1 MKVVIVGAG
10 VAGLGIGWRLALAGA
25 DVTILER
32 AQPGRGATWAAAGM
46 IAPTAES
53 GNSDA
58 DETNF
63 ARLSASLWPA
73 FAAELEAQSGRSIG
87 YKRDGTLMVA
97 LTGDEADALT
107 RRANANVITD
117 HKPRLFTADEARAA
131 EPLLSGSVACAL
143 WDAEEAQVDNRA
155 LSAALARAFT
165 RAGGKLLPNEAVV
178 KIESDAGIV
187 FGARTPFA
195 LHYGE
200 AVVVAAGAWSEE
212 IEMPAGTSPPV
223 IPVKGEMIALVPP
236 DGAALPNHVVW
247 GNGVYLVPR
256 AGRVL
261 VGATVQHV
269 GIDTSL
275 TDAGAGWLLER
286 AIGLM
291 PALAGWA
298 VNEHWAGLRPGTPD
312 DLPILGETAVKGL
325 FVATGQFRNGILF
338 APAVAE
344 TMSRLILSA
353 TAAPEIRA
361 FDPRRFD
368 QKQ

>member
-10 VAGLGIGWRLALAGA
+10 VAGLGIGWRLAQAGA
-25 DVTILER
+25 DVTVLER

-53 GNSDA
+53 GDSDS
-58 DETNF
+58 DEAKF
-63 ARLSASLWPA
+63 ARLSANLWPA
-73 FAAELEAQSGRSIG
+73 FATELEAQSGRSIG

-97 LTGDEADALT
+97 LTADEADALA
-107 RRANANVITD
+107 RRANSN
-117 HKPRLFTADEARAA
+117 TAAENRPQLIAAEEARAA
-131 EPLLSGSVACAL
+131 EPLLGANIACAL
-143 WDAEEAQVDNRA
+143 WDTEEAQVDNRA
-155 LSAALARAFT
+155 LGTALARTFT
-165 RAGGKLLPNEAVV
+165 RAGGKLLVNEAVV
-178 KIESDAGIV
+178 KIESESGIV
-187 FGARTPFA
+187 IGARTPFA
-195 LHYGE
+195 LHHAD

-223 IPVKGEMIALVPP
+223 IPVKGEMVALTPP
-236 DGAALPNHVVW
+236 TGVALPNHVVW
-247 GNGVYLVPR
+247 GNSVYLVPR

-261 VGATVQHV
+261 VGATVQHI

-275 TDAGAGWLLER
+275 TDEGANWLLEK
-286 AIGLM
+286 ATGLM

-298 VNEHWAGLRPGTPD
+298 VSEHWAGLRPGTPD

-325 FVATGQFRNGILF
+325 FVATGQFRSGILI

-353 TAAPEIRA
+353 TAVAEIRA
-361 FDPRRFD
+361 FDPKRF
-368 QKQ
+368 